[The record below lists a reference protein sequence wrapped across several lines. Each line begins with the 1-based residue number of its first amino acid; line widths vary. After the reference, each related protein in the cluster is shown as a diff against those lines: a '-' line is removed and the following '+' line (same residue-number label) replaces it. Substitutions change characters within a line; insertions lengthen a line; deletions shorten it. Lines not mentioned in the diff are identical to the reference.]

1 MQLAPIRPNRNALES
16 AEPSPAIL
24 ASLHYVMRAPRGEVR
39 EAQIDAQADTRSQLV
54 VRGPFDDA
62 LRAAR
67 ERARATYDDGIH
79 RGAISQSQAIVDA
92 GDGAWKIIALVGD
105 HRDTVGPIFIDGP
118 FYDKVG
124 LAVHARRVD
133 HATRAIVG
141 SDNWIDLRGP
151 LRAPVEAIP
160 SSPVADAIG
169 GVNA

>member
-1 MQLAPIRPNRNALES
+1 MQLTPLQPGPGMLES

-24 ASLHYVMRAPRGEVR
+24 ASLYYVMRAPLGEVR
-39 EAQIDAQADTRSQLV
+39 EAQIDAQADPRTQLV
-54 VRGPFDDA
+54 MRGPFDDA
-62 LRAAR
+62 LRAAQ

-79 RGAISQSQAIVDA
+79 RGAISQSQAIIDA
-92 GDGAWKIIALVGD
+92 GDGAWKIVALVGD
-105 HRDTVGPIFIDGP
+105 HRDAIGPIFIDGP

-133 HATRAIVG
+133 HTTQAIVG

-169 GVNA
+169 SVSA